1 MALYIEIMRFKDR
14 VIWITGASSGI
25 GEALIYAFNKEG
37 ARLILSGRREAE
49 LERVKGNCEGSRE
62 KLFILPLDLNHFDSC
77 AEKVR
82 LAENEF
88 GRIDILINNG
98 GIGQRSSVKDTIFE
112 VERAIMNTN
121 FFGTVALTKAV
132 LPGMLARKSGHIVV
146 ISSLMGYLD
155 TPLRS
160 AYAASKHALHGYFD
174 SLRAEVWQENIKVT
188 IICPGFIKTNIS
200 LNALAADG
208 GKHARMDNTQASGMA
223 ADVCAAKT
231 LNAIARGKNEVMIGG
246 KEVVAVYIKRFLPSL
261 YSRVVR
267 RVVKPT
273 DSV

>member
-1 MALYIEIMRFKDR
+1 MHFNDK
-14 VIWITGASSGI
+14 VVWVTGASSGI

-37 ARLILSGRREAE
+37 ARLILSGRRDAE
-49 LERVKGNCEGSRE
+49 LERVKRNCGGSQE
-62 KLFILPLDLNHFDSC
+62 KLFILPLDLNHFNSFP
-77 AEKVR
+77 EKVR
-82 LAENEF
+82 IAEYEF

-98 GIGQRSSVKDTIFE
+98 GIGQRSLVRDTVLE
-112 VERAIMNTN
+112 VDRAIMNTN
-121 FFGTVALTKAV
+121 YFGTVALTKAV
-132 LPGMLARKSGHIVV
+132 LPGMLACRSGHIVV

-174 SLRAEVWQENIKVT
+174 SLRSEVWRDNIKVT
-188 IICPGFIKTNIS
+188 IICPGFVKTNFS
-200 LNALAADG
+200 VNALAADG

-267 RVVKPT
+267 RVIKP
-273 DSV
+273 SEQV